1 MRCRCCKTRL
11 FLQVLFLGVGVIRYL
26 MLLHAANKSLQAG
39 AEAGCGSAT
48 GEVIN
53 LRQQIYGLTKLN
65 LEWLWR

>member
-1 MRCRCCKTRL
+1 M
-11 FLQVLFLGVGVIRYL
+11 IRYL

-39 AEAGCGSAT
+39 AEAGCGGAT

-53 LRQQIYGLTKLN
+53 LGQQIYGLTKLN

>member
-1 MRCRCCKTRL
+1 MRCRCCKTGL

>member
-1 MRCRCCKTRL
+1 
-11 FLQVLFLGVGVIRYL
+11 

-39 AEAGCGSAT
+39 AEAGGGGAT